1 MSLNKNLN
9 NNINNRNKK
18 WRKRRVDLGL
28 ESLSVGMYGS
38 YGKIV
43 KSSLGGGLG
52 GGLGG
57 LGGWCENYVRES
69 NKEYVVL
76 NEVMNIRMVC
86 IDLKND
92 IEKYLRKYDKR
103 GLVRNKGN
111 VENNNELK
119 CKICFNNKIDVLC
132 SPCNHVCICSN
143 CSSRIKEC
151 PMCRKQ
157 IKKFDKI
164 YIS

>member
-1 MSLNKNLN
+1 M
-9 NNINNRNKK
+9 
-18 WRKRRVDLGL
+18 
-28 ESLSVGMYGS
+28 
-38 YGKIV
+38 
-43 KSSLGGGLG
+43 
-52 GGLGG
+52 
-57 LGGWCENYVRES
+57 RES

-92 IEKYLRKYDKR
+92 IDKYLRKYDNRAFVRNKVDVINKEDGR
-103 GLVRNKGN
+103 NKVRNKGN

-119 CKICFNNKIDVLC
+119 CKICFSNKIDVLC